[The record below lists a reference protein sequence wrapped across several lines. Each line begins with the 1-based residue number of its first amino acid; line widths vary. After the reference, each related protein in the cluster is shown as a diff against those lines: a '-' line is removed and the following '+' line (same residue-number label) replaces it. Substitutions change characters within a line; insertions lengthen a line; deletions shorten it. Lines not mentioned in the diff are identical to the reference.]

1 MIPEVYNITKQY
13 KGDSFGGVDFQV
25 VDAVTKVPIDF
36 TGATMRCQFRRG
48 SATGAIVKDITIGNG
63 ITVTDAVN
71 GEFSID
77 GFDINFSIGIYFY
90 DIPTVFSGVVANT
103 YIKGT
108 LTVIQDVT
116 VPNE

>member
-1 MIPEVYNITKQY
+1 MTPQVYNITDQY

-25 VDAVTKVPIDF
+25 LDAITKVPIDF
-36 TGATMRCQFRRG
+36 TDATMRCQFRRG
-48 SATGAIVKDITIGNG
+48 KATGAVVKDITIGNG
-63 ITVTDAVN
+63 ITIVNAVN

-77 GFDINFSIGIYFY
+77 AFDITFSAGVYFY
-90 DIPTVFSGVVANT
+90 DIPTVFSDDVIVT

-108 LTVIQDVT
+108 LTVIQDIT

>member
-1 MIPEVYNITKQY
+1 MIPQVYNITDQY

-25 VDAVTKVPIDF
+25 IDAVTKVPIDF
-36 TGATMRCQFRRG
+36 TGATMRCQFRKG
-48 SATGAIVKDITIGNG
+48 NAKGAVVKDITTGNG

-71 GEFSID
+71 GEFTID
-77 GFDINFSIGIYFY
+77 GFDITFAAGVYFY
-90 DIPTVFSGVVANT
+90 DIPTVFSNLVITT

-116 VPNE
+116 IPNE

>member
-1 MIPEVYNITKQY
+1 MTPQVYNITDQY

-25 VDAVTKVPIDF
+25 LDAITKVPIDF
-36 TGATMRCQFRRG
+36 TNATMRCQFRKG
-48 SATGAIVKDITIGNG
+48 SEKGIIVRDITIGSG

-77 GFDINFSIGIYFY
+77 GFDITFSAGVYFY
-90 DIPTVFSGVVANT
+90 DIPTVFSGVVATT

-108 LTVIQDVT
+108 LTVIQDIT